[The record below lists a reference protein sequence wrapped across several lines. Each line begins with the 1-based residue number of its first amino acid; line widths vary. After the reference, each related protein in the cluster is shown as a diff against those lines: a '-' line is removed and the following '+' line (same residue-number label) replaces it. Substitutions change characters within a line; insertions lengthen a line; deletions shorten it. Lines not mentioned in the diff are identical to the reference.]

1 MKGEKIRIHTR
12 SLWKKNI
19 LLTQYYAI
27 VVYCMQIL
35 SFIPVSLFNTHDILE
50 KLNLTTAMEQFD
62 ILQRCSQLKIV
73 T

>member
-35 SFIPVSLFNTHDILE
+35 SLIPVSLFNTHDILE
-50 KLNLTTAMEQFD
+50 KLN
-62 ILQRCSQLKIV
+62 
-73 T
+73 

>member
-27 VVYCMQIL
+27 VYCMQIL

-50 KLNLTTAMEQFD
+50 KLN
-62 ILQRCSQLKIV
+62 
-73 T
+73 